1 MYAMKHKSLALFV
14 GALLFFAACKKDDD
28 KTYEAPVTEPLA
40 AAAAKPGDTLIIKGS
55 NFSTTDTENTVE
67 FNGVAGTVV
76 SASATEIKV
85 IIPANATSG
94 SVTVTVHGNK
104 TEVGSLVISPF
115 TLYCIKGS
123 FSGNTSRRQL
133 VSINPENGTEAL
145 VATINE
151 TGDKVEDAVYWP
163 ATNEVIGRDED
174 GKNFITINVTT
185 KKVTKLPLVTS
196 GKIGF
201 HAMVVDKNNV
211 LYAVKLNYNDP
222 NHLGQTVVK
231 FDAKTGVPTAIKS
244 FEFNDNW
251 LSLVYV
257 PANNEIVG
265 LAGDGTKLFKFNLTT
280 KDTSSVAL
288 ANTNVVE
295 YRELLTDDQGN
306 LFGYK
311 ANYSDPANYIA
322 QIQKLNPANGQQ
334 SLVSD
339 LKVNKFDDNLIYNPK
354 LKEIVS
360 VSDEISLYRLNI
372 NTKAA
377 TSITLPDANSAVYH
391 TLISN

>member
-14 GALLFFAACKKDDD
+14 GALLFFAACKKDSD
-28 KTYEAPVTEPLA
+28 KTYEPPVTEPLT

-55 NFSTTDTENTVE
+55 NFSTTATENTVE

-104 TEVGSLVISPF
+104 TEVGSLVISQF
-115 TLYCIKGS
+115 TLYCIKGI
-123 FSGNTSRRQL
+123 FSGNTSLWQL
-133 VSINPENGTEAL
+133 VSINPENGAEAL
-145 VATINE
+145 VVTINE

-163 ATNEVIGRDED
+163 ATNEIIGRDED
-174 GKNFITINVTT
+174 GKNLIAINVTT
-185 KKVTKLPLVTS
+185 KKVTKVPVAS
-196 GKIGF
+196 GNIGF
-201 HAMVVDKNNV
+201 HDMVVDKNNN
-211 LYAVKLNYNDP
+211 LYAIKLNYTDP
-222 NHLGQTVVK
+222 NHSIQSLVK
-231 FDAKTGVPTAIKS
+231 FDAKTGVPATIKT
-244 FEFNDNW
+244 FEFNDD
-251 LSLVYV
+251 LESMVYV

-265 LAGDGTKLFKFNLTT
+265 LAGEGTKLFKFNLTT
-280 KDTSSVAL
+280 KDTSTVGL

-295 YRELLTDDQGN
+295 YRELFTDDQGN
-306 LFGYK
+306 LYGYK
-311 ANYSDPANYIA
+311 ANYSDPSNYVA
-322 QIQKLNPANGQQ
+322 QVQKLNPANGQQ

-339 LKVNKFDDNLIYNPK
+339 LKVNKFHDNVIYNPK

-360 VSDEISLYRLNI
+360 VSDQISLYRLNI

-377 TSITLPDANSAVYH
+377 TSITLAGANNAIYN